1 MINNKDKKKQD
12 EKYENKKYQVLIL
25 DETNV
30 QIYIDQLMETENA
43 DFPQPWSKEAYITDT
58 KSQMGNLIA
67 LVRDETLLAYG
78 DFWQICDSSDVN
90 NLAVCK
96 NSRGQGLGTSLMKE
110 MINHSKNLGATQI
123 TLEVRPSNITAVKL
137 YEKLGF
143 KHLGK
148 RKAYYQD
155 NNEDA
160 LIMTLTY

>member
-1 MINNKDKKKQD
+1 MKNNLYK
-12 EKYENKKYQVLIL
+12 KYEVLIL
-25 DETNV
+25 DDTNV
-30 QIYIDQLMETENA
+30 QIYIDQLLETENA
-43 DFPQPWSKEAYITDT
+43 DFPQPWSKDAYITDA
-58 KSQMGNLIA
+58 KSEMGNLIA
-67 LVRDETLLAYG
+67 LVNDETLLAYG

-96 NSRGQGLGTSLMKE
+96 NFRGQGIGEALLNE

-123 TLEVRPSNITAVKL
+123 TLEVRPSNTTAVHL

-143 KHLGK
+143 KTQGR

>member
-1 MINNKDKKKQD
+1 MKNNADKK
-12 EKYENKKYQVLIL
+12 YEVLIL

-30 QIYIDQLMETENA
+30 QTYIDQLMETENA

-58 KSQMGNLIA
+58 KSQMGNLLA
-67 LVRDETLLAYG
+67 LVRGETLLAYG

-96 NSRGQGLGTSLMKE
+96 NFRGQGLGTSLME
-110 MINHSKNLGATQI
+110 ELIAHSKNLGASQI
-123 TLEVRPSNITAVKL
+123 TLEVRPSNIAAVHL

-143 KHLGK
+143 QNQGR